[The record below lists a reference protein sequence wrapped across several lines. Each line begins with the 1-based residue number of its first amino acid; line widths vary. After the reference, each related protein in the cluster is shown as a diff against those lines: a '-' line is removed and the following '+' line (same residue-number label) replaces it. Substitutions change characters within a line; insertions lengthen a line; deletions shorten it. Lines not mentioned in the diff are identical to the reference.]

1 MSDKEKSEITEAV
14 AALLRARLGF
24 IGISKAELARRT
36 GMNRE
41 VLRRYLAAERDLPLD
56 PLFTITD
63 ALDMDPA
70 SLIQEADQIVRRNSQ
85 AGGDRN

>member
-1 MSDKEKSEITEAV
+1 MTKEEKSAITEAV
-14 AALLRARLGF
+14 AALLRARLGYL
-24 IGISKAELARRT
+24 GLSKAELARRT

-63 ALDMDPA
+63 ALEMDPA
-70 SLIQEADQIVRRNSQ
+70 ALIDEANQIIHRDPQSGSYR
-85 AGGDRN
+85 D